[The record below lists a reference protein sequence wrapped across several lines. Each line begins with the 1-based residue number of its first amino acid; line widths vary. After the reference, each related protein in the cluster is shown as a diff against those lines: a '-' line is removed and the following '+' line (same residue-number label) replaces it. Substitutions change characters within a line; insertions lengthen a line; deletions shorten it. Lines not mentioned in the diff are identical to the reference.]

1 MQTMLFSEISINC
14 LCVYA
19 FLNPA
24 REDRVAEKHAI
35 TYRLMYLKSGRMN
48 FQVKKETFVL
58 SAGDVLFM
66 PAGTKYSTVAFG
78 KPVELYNILFNV
90 TGGGQGHDN
99 QLSRPCFS
107 ALNTRERVEFS
118 DVKELNDCR
127 VFKIPFIGEA
137 FQEIAEEY
145 ARYGEF
151 SQLIINAELTLLLL
165 KLLKS
170 NTRSSRG
177 QQVDM
182 IIKYINDNINTDISC
197 GTVAA
202 HFNYHPNYIN
212 KIMRLTTGS
221 SLHSYIMNC
230 KCKMAANM
238 LLETDKS
245 VTEIAHE
252 LYFCDSSHFSNV
264 FSRIMK
270 SSPSKYRKNFN

>member
-14 LCVYA
+14 LCVYI

-24 REDRVAEKHAI
+24 REDKVAEKHAI
-35 TYRLMYLKSGRMN
+35 TYRLMYLKNGRMN
-48 FQVKKETFVL
+48 FQVKKENYSL
-58 SAGDVLFM
+58 SSGDVFFM
-66 PAGTKYSTVAFG
+66 PAGTKYSTRSYG
-78 KPVELYNILFNV
+78 KPVELYNILFNF

-99 QLSRPCFS
+99 QLAIPSFK

-118 DVKELNDCR
+118 DVREMNECH
-127 VFKIPFIGEA
+127 VFKIPFIGDA
-137 FQEIAEEY
+137 FQEIADEY
-145 ARYGEF
+145 ERYGEY
-151 SQLIINAELTLLLL
+151 SQQIINAELTLLLL
-165 KLLKS
+165 KLLKN
-170 NTRSSRG
+170 NTPSSRN
-177 QQVDM
+177 QQVDL
-182 IIKYINDNINTDISC
+182 IIKYINDNIQTDISC

-221 SLHSYIMNC
+221 SLHSYIMTC
-230 KCKMAANM
+230 KCKKAANM